1 MEGQG
6 ARARGR
12 VEEGG
17 VTVGYELSGHWSALP
32 VEFPMSVEELY
43 DLAMRLPD
51 GSEVMVEADAW
62 RRVQLKARMNPRS

>member
-1 MEGQG
+1 M
-6 ARARGR
+6 
-12 VEEGG
+12 
-17 VTVGYELSGHWSALP
+17 GYELSGHWTALP

-62 RRVQLKARMNPRS
+62 RRVQLKARMNPRG

>member
-1 MEGQG
+1 MEGAG
-6 ARARGR
+6 SRARGR
-12 VEEGG
+12 VKEGG
-17 VTVGYELSGHWSALP
+17 VTVAYELNEHWTALP

-62 RRVQLKARMNPRS
+62 RRVQLKARMNPRG

>member
-1 MEGQG
+1 MTLV
-6 ARARGR
+6 A
-12 VEEGG
+12 
-17 VTVGYELSGHWSALP
+17 YELTEHWTALP

-62 RRVQLKARMNPRS
+62 RRVQLKAR